1 MVLRRFGASGPPMVA
16 TEGHGHHDGRG
27 NSGSAGTVILLDHL
41 SASRILLDGR
51 AKRKEEVLSDLAR
64 LLSGDDAK
72 LGSQIL
78 EGLLE
83 REGVMSTG
91 IGHGIAVPHARL
103 DKLGELRLAIAR
115 YQHGVDFRALD
126 GQPVYL
132 AFGVVGPPGQADG
145 HVKLLARVARLVK
158 QGGAVK
164 ELLAA
169 TDIDQAL
176 EILQRHGT

>member
-1 MVLRRFGASGPPMVA
+1 M
-16 TEGHGHHDGRG
+16 T
-27 NSGSAGTVILLDHL
+27 LLDHL
-41 SASRILLDGR
+41 SADRVLLDGR

-64 LLSGDDAK
+64 LLSGDDAQ
-72 LGSQIL
+72 LGAQIL
-78 EGLLE
+78 DGLLE

-103 DKLGELRLAIAR
+103 DRLGELRLAVAR
-115 YQHGVDFRALD
+115 YAHGVDFKALD

-169 TDIDQAL
+169 SDVAEALDIL
-176 EILQRHGT
+176 RRHGGG

>member
-1 MVLRRFGASGPPMVA
+1 M
-16 TEGHGHHDGRG
+16 
-27 NSGSAGTVILLDHL
+27 ILLDHL
-41 SASRILLDGR
+41 SADRILLDGR

-72 LGSQIL
+72 LGAQIL

-103 DKLGELRLAIAR
+103 DRLGELRLAVAR
-115 YQHGVDFRALD
+115 YGQGVDFKALD

-158 QGGAVK
+158 QGSAVK

-169 TDIDQAL
+169 KDVEEAL
-176 EILQRHGT
+176 DVLRRHGGS